1 MAGFAPAMQVRSA
14 PVRIVIADDHELMR
28 VGLRTLLEGN
38 SWIVCGEARNG
49 IEAICKVQELAPDV
63 IILDLTMPVMSGY
76 DAVHEIR
83 RASPSTKILLFTM
96 HDTPNSAR
104 LVGADAFVT
113 KSEDPK
119 EVVVAIER
127 LMGLQN

>member
-14 PVRIVIADDHELMR
+14 PIRIVIADDHELMR
-28 VGLRTLLEGN
+28 VGLRTLLESN
-38 SWIVCGEARNG
+38 SWIVCGEAKNG
-49 IEAICKVQELAPDV
+49 IEAICKAQEQAPDV

-83 RASPSTKILLFTM
+83 RVSPSTRILLFTM
-96 HDTPNSAR
+96 HDTPNSAK

-119 EVVVAIER
+119 EVVIAIER
-127 LMGLQN
+127 LMRLQD

>member
-14 PVRIVIADDHELMR
+14 PVRIVIADDHELMH

-63 IILDLTMPVMSGY
+63 IILDLTMLVMSGY
-76 DAVHEIR
+76 DAVHEIP
-83 RASPSTKILLFTM
+83 ALHHPPKSSYLLCTTRLPAR
-96 HDTPNSAR
+96 DWSAR
-104 LVGADAFVT
+104 MLLLRN
-113 KSEDPK
+113 PK
-119 EVVVAIER
+119 TQR
-127 LMGLQN
+127 K